1 MIIRNKKI
9 IDAQNELDELYKF
22 QDTHMMNYHD
32 GHYIE
37 YPEENGVDLLRRT
50 IFKKRKELCEL
61 YIDKMERYVGKKEK
75 DNDTK
80 WYDFSTP

>member
-1 MIIRNKKI
+1 MLIRDEAIIE
-9 IDAQNELDELYKF
+9 AQQELDELVKF
-22 QDTHMMNYHD
+22 RDTHMMNYHD

-50 IFKKRKELCEL
+50 INKKRKHLCEL

-75 DNDTK
+75 ENE
-80 WYDFSTP
+80 